1 MLLTFVVKFLK
12 DFSLAHHLQERL
24 IENQPNTIIITR
36 NGQSKLIINDITSDQ
51 SGKYS
56 VEIMNEHSQ
65 DIASV
70 SVAVEGIPDAPIA
83 LGISKGSDRI
93 AVAWSGPPY
102 DGGCMLTGFM

>member
-1 MLLTFVVKFLK
+1 
-12 DFSLAHHLQERL
+12 L

-36 NGQSKLIINDITSDQ
+36 NGRSKLVINDITSDQ

-65 DIASV
+65 DIASL

-83 LGISKGSDRI
+83 LSVSKGADRI